1 MGQMKNERE
10 EVSHAAGPTQTTL
23 QKLTDWTKEPA
34 VLDLKGDLEAAR
46 PSHDAMVRR
55 VRKWNNLRDATGE
68 YRPKKI
74 KGRSSVQPKL
84 IRRQAEWRYSA
95 LSEPFL
101 STDRLFNIMPTTFE
115 DEFGAK
121 QNDLVLNWQFRTKLN
136 KVSFI
141 DQYVRT
147 GVDEGTVIVRLGWHR
162 ETVMVEKEVPIV
174 QYLEIQSEEE
184 MVALQEA
191 VAMKQQNPRSY
202 FEMPEEMKAAIDYLE
217 ETGRPTVA
225 TITGMQMVEE
235 EEIVENKPTAEIM
248 DPENVWLDPSCQGDI
263 TKSKFL
269 IVSFETTKAELLKD
283 KRYKNLG
290 AVNWSG
296 NRVLSQPDHVTETPQ
311 DFQLKDDLRTP
322 IVAYEYWGYWDID
335 GNETLVPIVAT
346 WIGDTLVRMEKNP
359 FPDNQPPF
367 VVVPYL
373 PVKRQVTGEPD
384 AEILE
389 DNQAILGALMR
400 GMIDLMG
407 RSANAQQGMAKG
419 FLDVTNRRRF
429 EAGQDYEYNPGGDPR
444 MSVYQHTYPE
454 IPASAMNMVTLQ
466 NQEAEALTGVKAFAG
481 GLSGQA
487 YGDVAAGIKGMLDA
501 SAKREM
507 NILRRMAKGMQ
518 DIGRKIMAM
527 NAVFLSEEEV
537 VRVTNREFVKVRR
550 EDLKGNFDLIVDINT
565 AEVDEAKAQ
574 DLGFMLQT
582 MGPNMDPMMVNKI
595 LAQIADLKR
604 MPALAEEIR
613 NYKPQPDPIAEEM
626 RKLELRK
633 MQAEVEKL
641 ESEVRLKAAQTDKT
655 QSEADLLNLEYVEEE
670 TGTKHAR
677 DLEKQ
682 SAQARANQDL
692 EVTKSFL
699 NTRKPDETRPDVEA
713 AVGFNALTEAQGMPR
728 TGY

>member
-1 MGQMKNERE
+1 MKNERE

>member
-1 MGQMKNERE
+1 MKNERE
-10 EVSHAAGPTQTTL
+10 EISQAAGPTQL
-23 QKLTDWTKEPA
+23 VLEKLTEWPKEPS

-46 PSHDAMVRR
+46 PSHDALVRR
-55 VRKWNNLRDATGE
+55 VRKWNNLRDVTGE

-101 STDRLFNIMPTTFE
+101 STERLFNVMPVTFE
-115 DEFGAK
+115 DQLGAK
-121 QNDLVLNWQFRTKLN
+121 QNDLVLNHQFRTKLN

-162 ETVMVEKEVPIV
+162 ETKMVEKEAPVF
-174 QYLEIQSEEE
+174 QHMEIQTQEELI
-184 MVALQEA
+184 ALQEA
-191 VAMKQQNPRSY
+191 LAMKQENPRSY
-202 FEMPEEMKAAIDYLE
+202 HDMPEEIQAAIDYFE
-217 ETGRPTVA
+217 ETQIPTTA
-225 TITGMQMVEE
+225 IITGTQMVEE
-235 EEIVENKPTAEIM
+235 EEIIENRPTAEIM
-248 DPENVWLDPSCQGDI
+248 DPENVWFDPSCQGDI

-296 NRVLSQPDHVTETPQ
+296 NRILSQPDHATETPV

-335 GNETLVPIVAT
+335 GSEELVPIVAT
-346 WIGDTLVRMEKNP
+346 WIGDTLVRMERNP
-359 FPDNQPPF
+359 FPDEKPPF

-419 FLDVTNRRRF
+419 FLDVTNRRKF
-429 EAGQDYEYNPGGDPR
+429 ESGMDYEYNPGGDPR
-444 MSVYQHTYPE
+444 ISVYQHTYPE

-507 NILRRMAKGMQ
+507 NILRRLAKGMQ

-537 VRVTNREFVKVRR
+537 VRITNKEFVTVRR

-595 LAQIADLKR
+595 LAEIADLKR

-626 RKLELRK
+626 RALELEKLRI
-633 MQAEVEKL
+633 EVEKL
-641 ESEVRLKAAQTDKT
+641 RAEAELKAAQADKT
-655 QSEADLLNLEYVEEE
+655 KSEADLLDLEYVEEE

-713 AVGFNALTEAQGMPR
+713 AVGFNAMTEAQGMPR